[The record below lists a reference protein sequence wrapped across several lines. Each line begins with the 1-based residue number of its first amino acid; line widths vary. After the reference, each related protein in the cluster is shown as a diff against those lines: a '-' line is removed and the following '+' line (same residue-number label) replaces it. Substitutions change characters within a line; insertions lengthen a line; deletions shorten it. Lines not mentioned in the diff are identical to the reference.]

1 MTSFKKNLTKGIIA
15 VIATI
20 GGAYLE
26 ATTDIIK
33 KNFEPALINARN
45 SFEDRFSP
53 LSDSAQ
59 IGLNLMFY
67 VPSALG
73 DEARAEGVSAT
84 IPGASCR
91 KPNGHD
97 IVRVFDESAN
107 GQNTNVV
114 VIIHCTPSGRV
125 SVSLAPQSGEIVPIY
140 EGHFKDG
147 QKAGFPGIPGSY
159 YAGIL
164 TIYRLDG
171 VKPKGSWGPVNKC
184 QTDNN
189 CDPQGISIN

>member
-1 MTSFKKNLTKGIIA
+1 MTSFTKNLTKGIIA

-20 GGAYLE
+20 GGACLE

-33 KNFEPALINARN
+33 KNFEPTLINTRN
-45 SFEDRFSP
+45 SFEDHFLP

-73 DEARAEGVSAT
+73 DETRAEGVSAT

-107 GQNTNVV
+107 GQNTNVIM
-114 VIIHCTPSGRV
+114 IIHCTPSGRV
-125 SVSLAPQSGEIVPIY
+125 SVRLAPQSGKIVPIY

-147 QKAGFPGIPGSY
+147 QKAAFPGIPGSY
-159 YAGIL
+159 YAGVL
-164 TIYRLDG
+164 TIHRLDG
-171 VKPKGSWGPVNKC
+171 VKPKGSWELVNKC

-189 CDPQGISIN
+189 CDSQGISIN